1 MLSRLLLGLTKGVD
15 VPARLVS
22 GVGDVV
28 ASPILAQGADLLHLL
43 GQQLDLL
50 EVVANARGSD
60 RLGDDT
66 VATDLRPGKTKTLLV
81 MSAGCVRDRS
91 YMT

>member
-1 MLSRLLLGLTKGVD
+1 MLRRLLLGLTKGVD

-28 ASPILAQGADLLHLL
+28 ASPLLAQCADLLHLL
-43 GQQLDLL
+43 GQELDLL
-50 EVVANARGSD
+50 EVVPDARRSD

-66 VATDLRPGKTKTLLV
+66 VATDLGPGKTRTLSV
-81 MSAGCVRDRS
+81 AERRS
-91 YMT
+91 CEGIDHT